1 MDVREA
7 KDHLAMV
14 DRILARA
21 DEPACLSGAPYI
33 IWGTVG
39 AGTDIVTQLI
49 VVQHGS
55 PSLLWLSLTLIVA
68 AVAFMIFFTV
78 QMARRERRRLLDRHI
93 GNVFMI
99 SWIVSLVVMIFAGHI
114 FSYWAQGA
122 IWSLMFGSAM
132 MYAGSLARNR
142 ISFAGGVVLILSIL
156 VANLMPAY
164 VGYALAAGFLIGM
177 SGAGGLLSLARGDE

>member
-1 MDVREA
+1 
-7 KDHLAMV
+7 MV
-14 DRILARA
+14 DRILSHA

-68 AVAFMIFFTV
+68 AAAFMIFFTI
-78 QMARRERRRLLDRHI
+78 QMARRERRHLIDRHI
-93 GNVFMI
+93 ANVFTI
-99 SWIVSLVVMIFAGHI
+99 AWIVSLVVMVFAGHI
-114 FSYWAQGA
+114 FSDWAQGA

-132 MYAGSLARNR
+132 MYAGSLTRNR
-142 ISFAGGVVLILSIL
+142 VSFAGGVVVILSIL

-164 VGYALAAGFLIGM
+164 VGYALAAGFLAGM
-177 SGAGGLLSLARGDE
+177 GGAGVLLTLARGNE